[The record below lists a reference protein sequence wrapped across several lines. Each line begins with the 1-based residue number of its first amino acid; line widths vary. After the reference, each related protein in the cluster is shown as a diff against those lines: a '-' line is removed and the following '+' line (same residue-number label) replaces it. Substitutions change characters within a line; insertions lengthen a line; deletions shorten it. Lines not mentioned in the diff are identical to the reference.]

1 MKCMKGNKT
10 MKQNIHPKAQLV
22 IFEDSQTK
30 EQFLIESTA
39 YAKEKGIYLKD
50 GKEYPIIK
58 VDVTSDSHPFYTG
71 AQTFVQVA
79 GRIDKFNRRAA
90 KRAEV
95 KEIVEETVEEVSEEL
110 AS

>member
-1 MKCMKGNKT
+1 MKA
-10 MKQNIHPKAQLV
+10 NIHPKTQLV

-39 YAKEKGIYLKD
+39 YAKEKGIYEKD

-71 AQTFVQVA
+71 TQTFVQAA
-79 GRIDKFNRRAA
+79 GRIDKFNKRAA
-90 KRAEV
+90 KKADV
-95 KEIVEETVEEVSEEL
+95 KEIAPVAEETVE
-110 AS
+110 A